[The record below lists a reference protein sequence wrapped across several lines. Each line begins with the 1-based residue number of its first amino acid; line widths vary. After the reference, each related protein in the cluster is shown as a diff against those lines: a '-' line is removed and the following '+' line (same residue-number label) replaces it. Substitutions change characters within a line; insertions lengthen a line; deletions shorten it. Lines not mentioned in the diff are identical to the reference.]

1 MAERRDEGFTPAA
14 AVVPAVAA
22 KTGIARQGL
31 TETSLERTGERAAAA
46 QAAQA
51 KAMIEA
57 RFVMARRFPRSWDDV
72 RVKLLAACE
81 RPGFA
86 GSTERGADNWG
97 AAWFRKPVGDGIEGF
112 SVRFA
117 EEALRIMGNLAVEP
131 LVVYDDE
138 FSRVVNVLV
147 IDLESNSS
155 TSQSVTIEKT
165 IERKKLPKGETALRV
180 RVNSQGETLYILQA
194 TDDDVLGKANAV
206 VSKARRTLILQHL
219 PGHIQAECRKR
230 LLEIRFGKAA
240 TDPDGERKKIADGF
254 AKLNVHPADLE
265 KYLEHSLAQ
274 CSPFELDHLRQL
286 WEAVRDGKLTWAEI
300 LASKDAEDDEGDG
313 AEAVKASGLDRLA
326 EKLKASGAGKP
337 KTVAAELFV
346 FEPSGADP
354 ACPHPDV
361 PEARLAPGGL
371 APGEEVECNE
381 CKRRWRL
388 RKETDP
394 KAPAAKDNGGAQRKL
409 SDR

>member
-1 MAERRDEGFTPAA
+1 
-14 AVVPAVAA
+14 
-22 KTGIARQGL
+22 L
-31 TETSLERTGERAAAA
+31 
-46 QAAQA
+46 
-51 KAMIEA
+51 IEA

-86 GSTERGADNWG
+86 GSTERNADNWG

-138 FSRVVNVLV
+138 FTRVVNVTV

-165 IERKKLPKGETALRV
+165 IERHKLPKGETALRV
-180 RVNSQGETLYILQA
+180 RVNSKGETLYVLQG

-240 TDPDGERKKIADGF
+240 TDPDGERKRIADGF

-265 KYLEHSLAQ
+265 RYLEHTLAL
-274 CSPFELDHLRQL
+274 CSPAELDHLRQL

-300 LASKDAEDDEGDG
+300 LASKDAEDVDDGDDAGDG
-313 AEAVKASGLDRLA
+313 KSGLDRLA
-326 EKLKASGAGKP
+326 DKLKASRKAP
-337 KTVAAELFV
+337 AAAAELFV
-346 FEPSGADP
+346 FEPRDADP
-354 ACPHPDV
+354 NCPHLTIPD
-361 PEARLAPGGL
+361 ARLAPGGL
-371 APGEEVECNE
+371 APGEELE
-381 CKRRWRL
+381 CKDCGRKWRL
-388 RKETDP
+388 KTAAELGGQADAGGKEGGKS
-394 KAPAAKDNGGAQRKL
+394 KAGDQRKL